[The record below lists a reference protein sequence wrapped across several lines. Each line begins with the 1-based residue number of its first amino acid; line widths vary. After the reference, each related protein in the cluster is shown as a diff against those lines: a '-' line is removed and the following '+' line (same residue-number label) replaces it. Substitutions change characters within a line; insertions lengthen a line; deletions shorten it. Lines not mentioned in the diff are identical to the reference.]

1 MPASAPLLRTLGLR
15 PLQRHIGRTLLT
27 LLGVAAGVSVFI
39 GIELASR
46 SAIQSF
52 TRITIAV
59 AGPAQLRIHH
69 RPLALAESLL
79 VPLRRFAGEADFHPA
94 LETPARART
103 PTGTPFTILGVDWI
117 GDPRFTAWGENARF
131 APAEDSA
138 PAAGDSPGP
147 QCAPKGASPGSIA
160 ALRSVFSPGV
170 LLLPE
175 PLAERLGVGPSASDS
190 LAVIV
195 GTRRHL
201 FRVSVVSGGI
211 ALRSAAQTIAFLDLA
226 AFQERFDR
234 VGTLDWIDVQPHPG
248 VSRDALRSR
257 ISTALHGADL
267 RVEPP
272 EDRALQMEHMLDSY
286 RRNLRALSLVSLL
299 VGVLL
304 AYNALL
310 STVLQRKEELAL
322 LRALGAPR
330 RTLALLIG
338 AEAVIVGAAGGTA
351 GVLLGRGLAEGA
363 LGLVSRT
370 VGELYMRSVP
380 EPVALTPGLV
390 GIGIALGL
398 LSAFVAALGPLR
410 EGVRVRPLEFLRNE
424 RPGAPERRAG
434 AGRLLLAAANVAL
447 AAWILSHPDGLLHGY
462 RGYIGASAVLLAGT
476 LLAEPALVLVT
487 RLLRPL
493 LARTLPPAGRL
504 AYTTTLAARR
514 RLGVSVAALLLAF
527 AIVWGMNSLVESFR
541 HTVDAWALTT
551 LRADIWVTPQ
561 SREGSPTEGTM
572 PEAWRAR
579 LAALPEVAA
588 VDPFRV
594 RDALVGGE
602 LCFLGAGES
611 NVLARFGFLPLAD
624 RRNPRPL
631 LARLAAPGRNAFVSE
646 ALSRRSGLHEGSRL
660 ALDTPTGRHEYTVL
674 AVYRDYSS
682 DRGYAILNRA
692 TYLADFRDSLVST
705 FGIYL
710 KPGVSREAGAA
721 SIARVFTPD
730 ELVRV
735 TDTREV
741 REEVRRV
748 MRNTFAVSDALTVIA
763 TIVAL
768 LSVLGT
774 LAALV
779 LERTREIGILKAIGG
794 SGGQVIASLL
804 LEGALL
810 ALTGLLMGALT
821 GSLLSAVLVRVLN
834 RESFGWTLEL
844 VTPWRRVLFLAA
856 MLFVAALVAALP
868 PARRAAGVPPNE
880 AMSRA

>member
-1 MPASAPLLRTLGLR
+1 MPALAPLLRTLGFR
-15 PLQRHIGRTLLT
+15 PLGRHLGRTLLT
-27 LLGVAAGVSVFI
+27 LLGVAAGVAVFV
-39 GIELASR
+39 GIELAAQG
-46 SAIQSF
+46 AIQSF
-52 TRITIAV
+52 SRTALEV
-59 AGPAQLRIHH
+59 AGPATLRVHR
-69 RPLALAESLL
+69 RPLALPESLL
-79 VPLRRFAGEADFHPA
+79 VPLSRFAREADFHPA
-94 LETPARART
+94 IETPARART
-103 PTGTPFTILGVDWI
+103 PGGIPFTILGIDLI
-117 GDPRFTAWGENARF
+117 GDARFTSWGEDARL
-131 APAEDSA
+131 APTGT
-138 PAAGDSPGP
+138 AAS
-147 QCAPKGASPGSIA
+147 
-160 ALRSVFSPGV
+160 LRSLFSPGV
-170 LLLPE
+170 LLLPG
-175 PLAERLGVGPSASDS
+175 PLAERLGVAPSAGES

-195 GTRRHL
+195 GTRRHV
-201 FRVSVVSGGI
+201 FPVAVVSGGV
-211 ALRSAAQTIAFLDLA
+211 ALRSAAQTIAFLDIA

-234 VGTLDWIDVQPHPG
+234 VGALDWIDVEPRPG
-248 VSRDALRSR
+248 IGRDALRRNLAAAVSGTD
-257 ISTALHGADL
+257 I

-272 EDRALQMEHMLDSY
+272 EERALQMERMLGSY

-299 VGVLL
+299 VGMLL

-322 LRALGAPR
+322 LRALGTPR
-330 RTLALLIG
+330 RTLGLLIG
-338 AEAVIVGAAGGTA
+338 TEAVLVGLAGGAA

-363 LGLVSRT
+363 LRLVSRT
-370 VGELYMRSVP
+370 VGELYMRSLP
-380 EPVALTPGLV
+380 EPVALTPTLAA
-390 GIGIALGL
+390 IGVALGL
-398 LSAFVAALGPLR
+398 LSALAAALGPLR
-410 EGVRVRPLEFLRNE
+410 EGIRVRPLEFLREE
-424 RPGAPERRAG
+424 RPGAPERRFG
-434 AGRLLLAAANVAL
+434 AGPLLLAAACVAL
-447 AAWILSHPDGLLHGY
+447 AVWLLAHPDGVLHGY

-476 LLAEPALVLVT
+476 LLAEPALVLVV

-493 LARTLPPAGRL
+493 LARALPPAGRL
-504 AYTTTLAARR
+504 AYSTTLAARR

-541 HTVDAWALTT
+541 HTVDEWAETT

-561 SREGSPTEGTM
+561 SREGSPAEGTM
-572 PEAWRAR
+572 PAAWSAR
-579 LAALPEVAA
+579 IAALPEVAA

-594 RDALVGGE
+594 REVLVGDE

-611 NVLARFGFLPLAD
+611 DVLARFGFLPLTSHRD
-624 RRNPRPL
+624 PRPL
-631 LARLAAPGRNAFVSE
+631 LVRLAAPGRTVFVSE
-646 ALSRRSGLHEGSRL
+646 SLGRRRGLSEGSRL
-660 ALDTPTGRHEYTVL
+660 TLDTPTGRHEYSVL

-710 KPGVSREAGAA
+710 KPGVSREAGASA
-721 SIARVFTPD
+721 VGRVFTPE

-735 TDTREV
+735 TDTRAV

-763 TIVAL
+763 TVVAL

-794 SGGQVIASLL
+794 SRGQVIASLL

-810 ALTGLLMGALT
+810 AVVGLVLGALT
-821 GSLLSAVLVRVLN
+821 GSLLSAVLVGVLN

-844 VTPWRRVLFLAA
+844 VTPWRRVSLLAA
-856 MLFVAALVAALP
+856 MLFAAALVAALP
-868 PARRAAGVPPNE
+868 PARRAAGVPPRE